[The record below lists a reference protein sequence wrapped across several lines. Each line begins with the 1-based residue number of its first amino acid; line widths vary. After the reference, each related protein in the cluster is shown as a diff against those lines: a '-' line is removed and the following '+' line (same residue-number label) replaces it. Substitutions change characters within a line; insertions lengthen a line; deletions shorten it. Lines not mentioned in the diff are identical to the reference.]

1 MEKLIY
7 NIFNKIFMNE
17 VEKEL
22 LNYFQGKSK
31 LKKLEK
37 DLEDVLKNVKK
48 NKKYFVSNKDLMV
61 LESLISDGVQI
72 PKKYHNL
79 FDLNQ
84 SNVPNDINL
93 LINNNEI
100 GLVLLRLVE
109 FIGEDELRDIG
120 TETVYFMISI
130 LNKLNLDKIRNDIL
144 IKVLPLKF

>member
-1 MEKLIY
+1 
-7 NIFNKIFMNE
+7 
-17 VEKEL
+17 
-22 LNYFQGKSK
+22 
-31 LKKLEK
+31 
-37 DLEDVLKNVKK
+37 
-48 NKKYFVSNKDLMV
+48 MV

-144 IKVLPLKF
+144 IKVLPLKL